1 MRVCQVPCLR
11 PDRSSTSSC
20 FCNAHRRSEAE
31 VGGPRDT
38 ILSIRMSMRPQ
49 QAVLD
54 FRLNFFHHSSSTMQ
68 LQRDLYQQSPICR
81 HGPAQRAMTPV
92 KSFFGG
98 YSFLPCTWGI
108 QEAPQEKH
116 GIPLCPPCLRRPSVV
131 CVAGMH
137 TRPTT
142 DGSLTSAVSGW
153 ASTRTCLLPGLEPFL
168 LAVPIRNVELEV
180 GGQPSASLSLLL
192 GLFVSLEDLQPC
204 HRLCRQEIGGA

>member
-1 MRVCQVPCLR
+1 MQRHCPSTEAAQRFHRRWTCTPWTKLGWTARKPVRAAPGPKSGARLFLSLHRTLNMRVCQVPCLR

-38 ILSIRMSMRPQ
+38 ILSIRMSIRPQ

-54 FRLNFFHHSSSTMQ
+54 FRLKFFHHSSSTMQ

-81 HGPAQRAMTPV
+81 NGPAQRAMTPV

-137 TRPTT
+137 TRPTAQD
-142 DGSLTSAVSGW
+142 DGWVLDQC
-153 ASTRTCLLPGLEPFL
+153 RK
-168 LAVPIRNVELEV
+168 R
-180 GGQPSASLSLLL
+180 L
-192 GLFVSLEDLQPC
+192 GVD
-204 HRLCRQEIGGA
+204 